1 MVDKRGWL
9 RIVEALVSI
18 LIVFGAVLTVS
29 ITKQAGSPNDVCSII
44 SPFLEEISRN
54 QTLRMQILNN
64 NSIETEQF
72 LSSHIKNPS
81 LEMNVKICEADN
93 SLCPHD
99 ISGYDNVDICAE
111 ERLISGNVGQN
122 FVVKRLKVFLFKIS

>member
-81 LEMNVKICEADN
+81 LERNVNCGGIFIDYY
-93 SLCPHD
+93 D
-99 ISGYDNVDICAE
+99 IFCFCNMH
-111 ERLISGNVGQN
+111 
-122 FVVKRLKVFLFKIS
+122 KLFTNHC